1 MLNRMTNLV
10 NSVRLIG
17 NVGRTPEVKEFGT
30 GRKKAAMSMATT
42 EKRRME
48 NGDYTTHTEWHN
60 LICWGKQADVVE
72 RFVKKGSRLAIEGKL
87 AHREYTG
94 SDGQKRYITE
104 IVVHEITFVD
114 GRKSDGQAESTN
126 TDTATAEK
134 SDKTKNKLPF

>member
-1 MLNRMTNLV
+1 MTNLV

-30 GRKKAAMSMATT
+30 GRKKASLSLATT
-42 EKRRME
+42 EKRRKE
-48 NGDYTTHTEWHN
+48 TGEYITHTEWHN
-60 LICWGKQADVVE
+60 LVCWGKQADVVE

-104 IVVHEITFVD
+104 ILVQEISFFD
-114 GRKSDGQAESTN
+114 GRKPESEGEIPA
-126 TDTATAEK
+126 DEKPVAEK
-134 SDKTKNKLPF
+134 ADKAKNKLPF

>member
-1 MLNRMTNLV
+1 MTNLV

-30 GRKKAAMSMATT
+30 GRKKASMSLATT
-42 EKRRME
+42 EKRRNE
-48 NGDYTTHTEWHN
+48 SGEYISHTEWHN

-72 RFVKKGSRLAIEGKL
+72 RFVKKGSRLAVEGKL
-87 AHREYTG
+87 TNREYTG

-104 IVVHEITFVD
+104 IVVHEISFFD
-114 GRKSDGQAESTN
+114 GRKAEGDAESTN
-126 TDTATAEK
+126 ETAPVAEK

>member
-1 MLNRMTNLV
+1 MTNLV

-17 NVGRTPEVKEFGT
+17 YVGRTPEVKEFGT
-30 GRKKAAMSMATT
+30 GRKKASMSMATT

-104 IVVHEITFVD
+104 IVVNEISFFD
-114 GRKSDGQAESTN
+114 GRKAEDQAENNNAETPE
-126 TDTATAEK
+126 TEK
-134 SDKTKNKLPF
+134 SDNTKNKLPF